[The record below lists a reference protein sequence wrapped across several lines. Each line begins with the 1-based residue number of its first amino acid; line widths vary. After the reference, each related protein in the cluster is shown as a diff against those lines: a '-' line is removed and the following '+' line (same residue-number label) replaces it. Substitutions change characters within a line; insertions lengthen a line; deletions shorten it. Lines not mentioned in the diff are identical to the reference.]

1 MNCSPG
7 EADVIHYTVDK
18 FRNVVY
24 PDLASCLIV
33 LKPNAVQLALHA
45 AFCYI
50 EKRMLH
56 RLAL

>member
-1 MNCSPG
+1 MLHFTEKYELSPG

-33 LKPNAVQLALHA
+33 LKPNAVQSALHA
-45 AFCYI
+45 AFLLY
-50 EKRMLH
+50 
-56 RLAL
+56 